1 MAYHFNTF
9 ENGAALA
16 QALAATVAEA
26 LAKAIAA
33 RSEATLAVSGGSTPK
48 AFFKALS
55 VKPID
60 WSKVTITLVDER
72 FVPETSDRSNHKLV
86 MDDLLQNEAAK
97 ATFIP
102 LYHAVADVEDAA
114 FAATSDARR
123 LPRPFDVVILGM
135 GGDGHTASFFP
146 GGNHLELALNPRT
159 PRGVITMEAQDAG
172 EPRLT
177 FTFSALQ
184 DARLLVLHIEGQAKK
199 PVIDKALAEG
209 KGSALPIGRVIGSAA
224 SETEIYWAP

>member
-9 ENGAALA
+9 PNGAALA
-16 QALAATVAEA
+16 QALAEKVAEA
-26 LAKAIAA
+26 LANAILA
-33 RSEATLAVSGGSTPK
+33 RGRAFFAVSGGSTPK

-60 WSKVTITLVDER
+60 WSKVVITLVDER

-86 MDDLLQNEAAK
+86 ATNLLQNEAAK
-97 ATFIP
+97 AKFIP

-114 FAATSDARR
+114 LVATGDARR
-123 LPRPFDVVILGM
+123 IGQPFDVVILGM

-146 GGNHLELALNPRT
+146 GGNNLEQALNPRT
-159 PRGVITMEAQDAG
+159 SRGVITMEAQDAG

-184 DARLLVLHIEGQAKK
+184 DARLLVLHIEGEAKK
-199 PVIDKALAEG
+199 PVIDQALAEG
-209 KGSALPIGRVIGSAA
+209 KASAMPIGRVIANAA
-224 SETEIYWAP
+224 SDTEIYWAP

>member
-9 ENGAALA
+9 ENGAELA
-16 QALAATVAEA
+16 QALAEKVAGT
-26 LAKAIAA
+26 LADAIAA
-33 RSEATLAVSGGSTPK
+33 RGEALIAVSGGSTPK

-60 WSKVTITLVDER
+60 WQKVTITLVDER
-72 FVPETSDRSNHKLV
+72 FVPETSDRSNHALV
-86 MDDLLQNEAAK
+86 LNGLLQNDAAK
-97 ATFIP
+97 AKFIP

-114 FAATSDARR
+114 FLATSDAKR

-146 GGNHLELALNPRT
+146 GGNHLEMALNPRT
-159 PRGVITMEAQDAG
+159 PRSVITMEAQDAG

-184 DARLLVLHIEGQAKK
+184 DARLLALHIEGQAKK
-199 PVIDKALAEG
+199 PVIDRALAEG
-209 KGSALPIGRVIGSAA
+209 KDGTLPIGRVIANATSD
-224 SETEIYWAP
+224 TEIYWAP